1 MEAQELLATSYC
13 HHKDLNPTPPLHTHA
28 GWAGAGDLRGHR
40 GCFVS
45 PLQDSEAGVKVSRAQ
60 RLHVAVWGSPA
71 APPASPAWRHV
82 SVAPPG
88 TGWTRAAWGWP
99 WRRSGAAGGFW
110 LCPVLQRRRVR
121 PERPGPPTP
130 VPARGARGA
139 LALPERRGRASW
151 HTRTAPR
158 TRARAVRGAP
168 SCAADSPAGE
178 HRTCAPHCLQC
189 AMSVLT
195 RLKEGQVQS
204 AVTARPWRAGPWA
217 SRAEERAASLEEVAS
232 SPHLR
237 WQHSR

>member
-1 MEAQELLATSYC
+1 MSACCSLGQPRRAPCFSCVETRFCGTARDRLDAGSAGVAVEALGGCRGLLALSS
-13 HHKDLNPTPPLHTHA
+13 L
-28 GWAGAGDLRGHR
+28 
-40 GCFVS
+40 
-45 PLQDSEAGVKVSRAQ
+45 
-60 RLHVAVWGSPA
+60 
-71 APPASPAWRHV
+71 
-82 SVAPPG
+82 
-88 TGWTRAAWGWP
+88 
-99 WRRSGAAGGFW
+99 
-110 LCPVLQRRRVR
+110 LQRRRVR
-121 PERPGPPTP
+121 PERLGPPTP
-130 VPARGARGA
+130 VPARRARGA

-158 TRARAVRGAP
+158 TTARAVRGAP

-189 AMSVLT
+189 AVSVLT

-204 AVTARPWRAGPWA
+204 AVTAGPWRAGPWA